1 MSINPYLVYLNA
13 NLNRPFPE
21 QLVEDLA
28 VTVRNI
34 FMESDVPVEFNTETI
49 RYEVYRWY
57 FNEQTTEE
65 KQQKFDE
72 NPEYRLEI
80 AVNVMDDYLNDD
92 SDRTFCSDGTDDYDD
107 EDDELVDD

>member
-1 MSINPYLVYLNA
+1 MSINPYLVHLNA
-13 NLNRPFPE
+13 NSDRPFPE

-34 FMESDVPVEFNTETI
+34 FMQSDVPVEFNTATI
-49 RYEVYRWY
+49 IHEVYCWY
-57 FNEQTTEE
+57 FKEQTTEE
-65 KQQKFDE
+65 KQQRFDE

-80 AVNVMDDYLNDD
+80 AVNVMDDYLSDD
-92 SDRTFCSDGTDDYDD
+92 SERTFCSDGTDDY